1 MINLTSR
8 LHYMVRGAA
17 LHKAVQESISKV
29 IEMLEEDGS
38 RPSGPIDYQRFAF
51 TTLFRKGT
59 LPKGQKY
66 DEAFL
71 DAMLVVVQTLPPN
84 YAKAAMAELGKC
96 STVNTPPASGMRSL
110 RRGLKLLLVDLW
122 HRGAL
127 LLPTIF
133 NAGPSFDLSH
143 FSTTLID
150 WTRKFE
156 TDASPSDRRLY
167 YFGHRLLWATTWR
180 EPADVSLLEVAALTR
195 ARVRHQ
201 HGKSDEAIASASALP
216 IGLFASRLREAFP
229 DEVSYTVAELAQYSN
244 WVLSHVVA
252 DVSLEDYD
260 PDNRPARVRP
270 PRPHRRKKPH
280 EEFPRETVE
289 NEDPH
294 EVILRNVRWLKKS
307 ARVQQ
312 DWRGGQ
318 YPTYVDREHVNVAAL
333 AKVWVECFE
342 AFMHHRKVVKGYR
355 DAESVLSSLNL
366 LADYLFY
373 YLPWWKELFPESRVE
388 LPLTPRALVRYTFVA
403 RHAPAPVSEVPVTLV
418 DIIRMRRSDET
429 TRVSLHHLRLFF
441 AFIETNYA
449 DDESVA
455 GPSFKSPLNIEFD
468 APRAKAKGKTNKE
481 VIPKH
486 IYGYLLFY
494 CYAVEAF
501 GMHLEE
507 MAKAGTLPLKRK
519 ALAAAA
525 QFDAAAFGFV
535 PSVKYRGQTH
545 PLSHI
550 PNVWAWVERTL
561 KPSDGSPGA
570 NVYMPHPSPLRMLI
584 ASLETGLRVQSI
596 QWLDRLGWCSLQGKT
611 SPESYTFPLLVN
623 TDKTKTHSWRTFI
636 VYRVQHLLLRQVAF
650 QRQFADADAYGPVDY
665 EGLEDSPFDTI
676 SPLFR
681 ATGSGYPFSDNAYHR
696 YWKFLM
702 VGFEAFYHSVT
713 GERHVRM
720 YKLQPRLHDDGTPIV
735 AHESYSESR
744 PYCPISISPVH
755 TPHSCRATF
764 ATNRKGVLALSDT
777 AELLGHAN
785 EVVTAHYDKPDEND
799 IRQRLVDS
807 DTAIVADFAQFHE
820 GAAGHVRADKPDS
833 ALVKSFTR
841 NRAAAVQAF
850 KFMPSIALWSTE
862 DSKEEALGLTLLRE
876 GPMSKI
882 RYRETHIC
890 PVGEECPADILEQI
904 GEPRRCGS
912 CPLAMKCVDHLPAIA
927 AKRNQLLER
936 IKYLH
941 NRREHL
947 EERGEPHAVLD
958 EVWEAIELDANEL
971 IGWQLSE
978 EVLGNMLETPA
989 EDGSVVLHVEQPEV
1003 VKRHLKRVSRSSTAV
1018 ELMLQRIA
1026 DSNAYPSL
1034 ATPQV
1039 MLAANQVKRR
1049 LMAGQGLDALT
1060 FEQDGFDDLKGVSAM
1075 LALMMKT
1082 EGISMK
1088 QVAAELSAPA
1098 RPVISILTAKVRDGS

>member
-8 LHYMVRGAA
+8 LQYLVRGAA
-17 LHKAVQESISKV
+17 LHKAVRESISRV
-29 IEMLEEDGS
+29 VEILEEDG
-38 RPSGPIDYQRFAF
+38 RQPSGPIDYQRFAF
-51 TTLFRKGT
+51 STMFRKGT
-59 LPKGQKY
+59 LPEGLKY
-66 DEAFL
+66 DESYL
-71 DAMLVVVQTLPPN
+71 DAMLVVVQTLPPT
-84 YAKAAMAELGKC
+84 YPKEAMAALGNY
-96 STVNTPPASGMRSL
+96 STVNTPPASGVPSL

-122 HRGAL
+122 HKGAL

-133 NAGPSFDLSH
+133 NAGPSFDLRH
-143 FSTTLID
+143 FSVPLME
-150 WTRKFE
+150 WTRNFA
-156 TDASPSDRRLY
+156 TDTSPTGRRLF
-167 YFGHRLLWATTWR
+167 YFGHRLLWASTWR
-180 EPADVSLLEVAALTR
+180 EPSDVSLLEVAALTR

-201 HGKSDEAIASASALP
+201 HGKSEEAIACAAALP
-216 IGLFASRLREAFP
+216 IGLFASWLKESFP
-229 DEVSYTVAELAQYSN
+229 DQVTYTTADMERYSN
-244 WVLSHVVA
+244 WVLSHSVA

-260 PDNRPARVRP
+260 PENRPARVRP
-270 PRPHRRKKPH
+270 PRQHRRKKPH
-280 EEFPRETVE
+280 EEFPRESVKD
-289 NEDPH
+289 EDPH
-294 EVILRNVRWLKKS
+294 ELILRNVRWLKKS
-307 ARVQQ
+307 SRVQQ
-312 DWRGGQ
+312 DWRNGQ
-318 YPTYVDREHVNVAAL
+318 HPTYVDREHVNVAPL
-333 AKVWVECFE
+333 AKVWVQCFE

-355 DAESVLSSLNL
+355 EVSAVLSSLNL
-366 LADYLFY
+366 LADYLFF
-373 YLPWWKELFPESRVE
+373 YLPWWKEVFPDSKVE
-388 LPLTPRALVRYTFVA
+388 LPRTPRELVRYTFVS
-403 RHAPAPVSEVPVTLV
+403 RHSPAPVSEVPVTLV
-418 DIIRMRRSDET
+418 DIIRMRRSDDT
-429 TRVSLHHLRLFF
+429 TRVALHHLRLLFD
-441 AFIETNYA
+441 FIETNYA

-468 APRAKAKGKTNKE
+468 APRAKTKGKTNKE

-494 CYAVEAF
+494 CYAVEKF

-525 QFDAAAFGFV
+525 QFEAKAFGFV
-535 PSVKYRGQTH
+535 PEVRYRGQSH
-545 PLSHI
+545 PLPQV

-570 NVYMPHPSPLRMLI
+570 KVYMPHPSPLRMLI
-584 ASLETGLRVQSI
+584 ASLESGLRVQSF
-596 QWLDRLGWCSLQGKT
+596 QWLDRGSWRSLQGST

-636 VYRVQHLLLRQVAF
+636 VYRLQHMLERQEAF
-650 QRQFADADAYGPVDY
+650 QTQFADADAYGPVEY
-665 EGLEDSPFDTI
+665 EGLEDSPFDPI
-676 SPLFR
+676 RPLFR
-681 ATGSGYPFSDNAYHR
+681 ATGSGYPFSDAAYHR

-702 VGFEAFYHSVT
+702 VGFEAFYHAVT
-713 GERHVRM
+713 GETHVRL
-720 YKLQPRLHDDGTPIV
+720 YKLQPRLEDDGTPIV
-735 AHESYSESR
+735 ASEAFSR
-744 PYCPISISPVH
+744 PYCPINIAAVH

-764 ATNRKGVLALSDT
+764 ATNRKGVLALSDA

-785 EVVTAHYDKPDEND
+785 EVVTAHYDKPDEDD

-807 DTAIVADFAQFHE
+807 DTAIVADFLQFQE

-941 NRREHL
+941 NRREQL

-978 EVLGNMLETPA
+978 EILGNMLETPA
-989 EDGSVVLHVEQPEV
+989 DDGSVVLHVEQPEV

-1098 RPVISILTAKVRDGS
+1098 RPVIPVLTAKVRDGS